1 MISMICVT
9 GGGLWA
15 FHQARERI
23 YYVKYGH
30 PWWPKLYRHVEAH
43 RRRKQRHRRGK
54 GKSNPETT
62 KSDDNSPNLDHLT
75 IAIKV
80 EEDVDPEAVAAHA
93 LKNKEKKKKKKKK
106 SLKLYLHLT
115 EIVYRNPHATAIC
128 SLIFT
133 MISIMMLAFYFRP
146 YLVFLFNVF
155 LVFTGTSS
163 MYTCISAF
171 LSNFPFSEH
180 GWYQAKMKWIPV
192 LFGSQKYTYTGALF
206 ALLSFTFCA
215 TWFFVR
221 SDVYGFVLLDIINIA
236 VCLRLL
242 SLVRMPNMKVLTIVL
257 VVMYFYDAFM
267 VFGTPYLTENGCS
280 IMVQVA
286 TGIDDC
292 REYVPQP
299 GRVAANPTP
308 PVFRRVPPEKF
319 PMLIMVPQMDPM
331 NECMDMVLER
341 SYPISILGLGDIAL
355 PGYLITHCFTLSGF
369 TNKGRLIYG
378 FVALSGYALGLVA
391 TFAALM
397 MYQVAQPALIYLIPC
412 TLLPVL
418 VVAAIRKEFRGMWKG
433 RHGWITILVADL
445 QHFEY
450 QGPHG

>member
-1 MISMICVT
+1 
-9 GGGLWA
+9 
-15 FHQARERI
+15 
-23 YYVKYGH
+23 
-30 PWWPKLYRHVEAH
+30 
-43 RRRKQRHRRGK
+43 
-54 GKSNPETT
+54 
-62 KSDDNSPNLDHLT
+62 
-75 IAIKV
+75 
-80 EEDVDPEAVAAHA
+80 
-93 LKNKEKKKKKKKK
+93 
-106 SLKLYLHLT
+106 
-115 EIVYRNPHATAIC
+115 
-128 SLIFT
+128 
-133 MISIMMLAFYFRP
+133 
-146 YLVFLFNVF
+146 
-155 LVFTGTSS
+155 
-163 MYTCISAF
+163 
-171 LSNFPFSEH
+171 
-180 GWYQAKMKWIPV
+180 
-192 LFGSQKYTYTGALF
+192 
-206 ALLSFTFCA
+206 
-215 TWFFVR
+215 
-221 SDVYGFVLLDIINIA
+221 
-236 VCLRLL
+236 
-242 SLVRMPNMKVLTIVL
+242 MPNMKVLTIVL

-397 MYQVAQPALIYLIPC
+397 MYQVAQPALIYLIPF
-412 TLLPVL
+412 TLVPIL

-433 RHGWITILVADL
+433 RHGWITILHNHRMPDSSSSKKSESKKEKEVGDVDPEESASTETEISEESASENDFL
-445 QHFEY
+445 KV
-450 QGPHG
+450 